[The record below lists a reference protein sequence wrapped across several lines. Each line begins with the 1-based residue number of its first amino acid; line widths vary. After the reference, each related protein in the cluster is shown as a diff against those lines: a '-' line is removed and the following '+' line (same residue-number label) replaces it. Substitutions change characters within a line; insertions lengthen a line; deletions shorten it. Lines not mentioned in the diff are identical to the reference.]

1 MYKIKIVDF
10 DSKTDVKQATL
21 RDVKWASGEVRK
33 KSLIYES
40 NILEIFGSSIFKIK
54 EAFDNNGVSFYDYAQ
69 NTSGVERNE
78 SDKQS
83 PEFFVEIGNNQVFQY
98 TQFYDIS
105 QLEEMISKYDYK
117 LNELIHEKLAIYLI
131 HNELDFMIKYP
142 NLWRKIQESF
152 NTPIIFI
159 FLTVES
165 EPRMLHHFENGNLM
179 TLSYEYIIILWKRW
193 NIDTLTLEWLYEAI
207 RFNIM
212 I

>member
-10 DSKTDVKQATL
+10 DSKTNVKQATL
-21 RDVKWASGEVRK
+21 RDVKWESGKVGR

-40 NILEIFGSSIFKIK
+40 NILEIFGSSIIKVK
-54 EAFDNNGVSFYDYAQ
+54 EAFDNNGVSFYEPAQ
-69 NTSGVERNE
+69 NTPDVERDE
-78 SDKQS
+78 SDKQG

-105 QLEEMISKYDYK
+105 RLEEMISKYDYK

-152 NTPIIFI
+152 NAPMIFI
-159 FLTVES
+159 FLTVGSES
-165 EPRMLHHFENGNLM
+165 KMLHHFETGNLM
-179 TLSYEYIIILWKRW
+179 ALSYEYIIMLWKSW
-193 NIDTLTLEWLYEAI
+193 NIETLTLEWLYEAI